1 MSDAIVKAKGISFS
15 YDGAATPA
23 IAGVSM
29 DVERGQVFGMVGP
42 NGGGKS
48 TLLKLVAGLIK
59 PEEGQIEFDFRR
71 SANGRGV
78 GYMPQHASANW
89 RFPIKVIDVIL
100 MGMYGELGMM
110 KRVGASERAAAAEAA
125 EIMEVGD
132 MSSRHISELSGG
144 QRQRVFIARALAAKP
159 ELLLLDE
166 PAAGM
171 DAHSQDSFYALIERL
186 RDDLG
191 LTIII
196 VTHDMGVIPRVCN
209 QVACVNVNVVVHDKP
224 ERLTCP
230 VTEGFIGEHKEIF
243 LHGDI
248 PHRVVRRGGEVS
260 EVAD

>member
-1 MSDAIVKAKGISFS
+1 LSDAIVRVKGVS
-15 YDGAATPA
+15 YIYEGAAAPA
-23 IAGVSM
+23 LEGVNM
-29 DVERGQVFGMVGP
+29 HVERGQVFGMVGP

-48 TLLKLVAGLIK
+48 TLLKLIAGLIK
-59 PEEGQIEFDFRR
+59 PGEGDIEFEFSR
-71 SANGRGV
+71 SVKGRGV

-100 MGMYGELGMM
+100 MGMYGELGIM
-110 KRVGASERAAAAEAA
+110 KRAGAKERAAAMEAA

-132 MSSRHISELSGG
+132 LGSRHISELSGG

-186 RDDLG
+186 REELG
-191 LTIII
+191 LTIVI

-230 VTEGFIGEHKEIF
+230 VTEVFIGEHKEIF

-248 PHRVVRRGGEVS
+248 PHRVVRRGEGGS
-260 EVAD
+260 EGAG